1 LLGQGYAA
9 PDIAIGAG
17 IGDVLEVTSNAA
29 RAAFSPVDA
38 MAIMFALIG
47 SISAGGAGLAS
58 QLGLDHLGKAQ
69 SALLRHRVGQFA
81 VLHLAKGLGAF
92 VAESVLPKSTLR
104 DSASICRSNRASN
117 FWAASWICALV
128 GWAGAD

>member
-1 LLGQGYAA
+1 
-9 PDIAIGAG
+9 
-17 IGDVLEVTSNAA
+17 
-29 RAAFSPVDA
+29 

-69 SALLRHRVGQFA
+69 SAAAHRVGQFA
-81 VLHLAKGLGAF
+81 VLHLAKVL
-92 VAESVLPKSTLR
+92 VPSLLKSVLPKSTLR